1 MIPVLF
7 AETATE
13 FTTQGIGAL
22 ADAISCEATEER
34 NGMYELEMEY
44 PITGIHFEDIQYRA
58 IICAIPSPYRTRQP
72 FRIYKISRPLDGVVT
87 IYAAHVSYDLNGIPV
102 SPFKSTGIANTFG
115 AIKSHMEID
124 NNFSFVS
131 GITNT
136 TSVLNLE
143 LPTACRTVLGGMQGS
158 VLDIYGGEYEWD
170 VWTVRLWAKRGAN
183 NGVTVRYGKNMTKL
197 EAETDGENVVTGI
210 YPYWSKDGVTVTCDP
225 KIIWADNIGYQKS
238 VPVDFSNDFDEQPTP
253 AQLKARAEQYIE
265 DNNIG
270 TLPTSIT
277 VSFVQLSQMSG
288 YEDIAALEE
297 CDLCDTVTVQY
308 EALGVDLEAEIV
320 SETTDVLQERYVS
333 MQVGTIRADVAQTIA
348 DTSNKVDKVVRPD
361 GSLVAEALRG
371 FINGSL
377 VNLYAQ
383 YDAATPASEVAVLF
397 ERKDETDP
405 LFGALAIGTQGIL
418 ISKKRK
424 PDGTGWDWTTALSF
438 EGLMAGIIIAGI
450 LTDKT
455 GENYW
460 NLDTGE
466 LVAGN
471 ATVQN
476 NASGDSIR
484 MRNAQMQLFRDG
496 TEVGFIGTN
505 NITGDEN
512 YQGLVFDLEDTGDY
526 MSWAYKESPED
537 TAFTMIMTWARQA
550 KLNLTAGMNFWG
562 PINFHNGR
570 LSNFLSSDGYTGATG
585 KVSIITSIESQSGGG
600 IKWWE
605 SSFTVRD
612 GIVTSIPASS
622 SEVSEKSIMS
632 LSDDNGEG
640 NELPRNPWI
649 MHEITAEQLKGEA
662 Q

>member
-22 ADAISCEATEER
+22 ADAISCEVTEER

-58 IICAIPSPYRTRQP
+58 IICAIPSPYRRRQP

-87 IYAAHVSYDLNGIPV
+87 IYAAHLSYDLNGIPV
-102 SPFKSTGIANTFG
+102 SPFNSTGIANTFG
-115 AIKSHMEID
+115 AIKSRMEID
-124 NNFSFVS
+124 NNFSFIP
-131 GITNT
+131 GITNA

-170 VWTVRLWAKRGAN
+170 VWTIRLWAKRGAN

-197 EAETDGENVVTGI
+197 EAETNGENVVTGI

-253 AQLKARAEQYIE
+253 AQLKTRAVKYIE

-277 VSFVQLSQMSG
+277 VSFVQLSQLSG

-383 YDAATPASEVAVLF
+383 YDAATPASEVAVFF
-397 ERKDETDP
+397 ERNDETDP

-418 ISKKRK
+418 ISKKK
-424 PDGTGWDWTTALSF
+424 KSDGTGWDWTTALSF

-466 LVAGN
+466 FVAGN

-484 MRNAQMQLFRDG
+484 MRNAQMQLFRKG
-496 TEVGFIGTN
+496 TEVGFVGTN

-512 YQGLVFDLEDTGDY
+512 FQGLVFDLEDTGDY

-537 TAFTMIMTWARQA
+537 AAFTMIMTWARQA

-562 PINFHNGR
+562 PINFHNGK

-632 LSDDNGEG
+632 LPDDNGER

>member
-7 AETATE
+7 AETETE
-13 FTTQGIGAL
+13 FATQGIGAL
-22 ADAISCEATEER
+22 ADAISCEVTEER

-115 AIKSHMEID
+115 VIKSRMEID
-124 NNFSFVS
+124 NNFSFVP

-170 VWTVRLWAKRGAN
+170 IWTVRLWAKRGAN

-197 EAETDGENVVTGI
+197 EAETDGENVITGI

-225 KIIWADNIGYQKS
+225 KIIWVDNIGYQKS
-238 VPVDFSNDFDEQPTP
+238 VPVDFTNDFEEQPTP
-253 AQLKARAEQYIE
+253 AQLKARAEQYIA

-288 YEDIAALEE
+288 YENIAALEE

-397 ERKDETDP
+397 ERNDETDP

-418 ISKKRK
+418 ISKKK
-424 PDGTGWDWTTALSF
+424 KSDGTVWDWTTALSF

-466 LVAGN
+466 FVAGN
-471 ATVQN
+471 ATIQN
-476 NASGDSIR
+476 NSSGDSVR
-484 MRNAQMQLFRDG
+484 LRNARMQLFRAG
-496 TEVGFIGTN
+496 TEIGFIGTN
-505 NITGDEN
+505 NLTGDPD

-526 MSWAYKESPED
+526 MAWAYRED
-537 TAFTMIMTWARQA
+537 PDDTTFTMALAWSRLA
-550 KLNLTAGMNFWG
+550 KAGLSAGWNIWG
-562 PINFHNGR
+562 NIDFNNGR
-570 LSNFLSSDGYTGATG
+570 FSNFLTSDGYTGATG
-585 KVSIITSIESQSGGG
+585 SFRVVTDIENQSGGG
-600 IKWWE
+600 IQWWE
-605 SSFTVRD
+605 STVTVRD

-622 SEVSEKSIMS
+622 RSGGISTMATNELDEEK
-632 LSDDNGEG
+632 NV
-640 NELPRNPWI
+640 LPRNPWI
-649 MHEITAEQLKGEA
+649 KHEITAEQLKGE
-662 Q
+662 

>member
-87 IYAAHVSYDLNGIPV
+87 IYAAHLSYDLNGIPV
-102 SPFKSTGIANTFG
+102 SPFNSTGIANTFG

-124 NNFSFVS
+124 NNFSFIP
-131 GITNT
+131 GITNA

-170 VWTVRLWAKRGAN
+170 VWTIRLWAKRGAN

-197 EAETDGENVVTGI
+197 EAETNGENVVTGI

-320 SETTDVLQERYVS
+320 SETTDVLQERYIS

-348 DTSNKVDKVVRPD
+348 DTSNKVDKVIRPD

-397 ERKDETDP
+397 ERNDETDP

-418 ISKKRK
+418 ISKKK
-424 PDGTGWDWTTALSF
+424 KADGTGWDWTTALSF

-526 MSWAYKESPED
+526 MSWSYKGSPED

-550 KLNLTAGMNFWG
+550 KSNLTAGMNLWG

-622 SEVSEKSIMS
+622 SEVSEISTMS
-632 LSDDNGEG
+632 LSDEER

>member
-22 ADAISCEATEER
+22 ADAISCEVTEER

-44 PITGIHFEDIQYRA
+44 PITGIHFKYIQYRA

-72 FRIYKISRPLDGVVT
+72 FRIYKISRPLDGIVT
-87 IYAAHVSYDLNGIPV
+87 IYAAHLSYDLNGIPV
-102 SPFKSTGIANTFG
+102 SPFNSTGIANTFG
-115 AIKSHMEID
+115 AIKANMEID
-124 NNFSFVS
+124 NNFSFVP
-131 GITNT
+131 GIANT
-136 TSVLNLE
+136 TSTLNLE
-143 LPTACRTVLGGMQGS
+143 LPTACRTVLGGMPGS

-170 VWTVRLWAKRGAN
+170 IWTVRLWRNRGAN

-225 KIIWADNIGYQKS
+225 KIIWADNVRYEKS
-238 VPVDFSNDFDEQPTP
+238 VPVDFTNDFDEQPTP
-253 AQLKARAEQYIE
+253 AQLKTRAEKYIE

-277 VSFVQLSQMSG
+277 VSFVQLAQMSG

-308 EALGVDLEAEIV
+308 EALGVDIEAEIV
-320 SETTDVLQERYVS
+320 SETTDVLRERYIS

-348 DTSNKVDKVVRPD
+348 DTADKVDKVVRPD
-361 GSLVAEALRG
+361 GSLVAETLRG

-397 ERKDETDP
+397 ERNDETDP

-418 ISKKRK
+418 ISKQKK
-424 PDGTGWDWTTALSF
+424 ADGTGWNWTTALSF

-466 LVAGN
+466 FVAGN

-476 NASGDSIR
+476 NESGDSIR
-484 MRNAQMQLFRDG
+484 MRNAQMQLFRKG
-496 TEVGFIGTN
+496 TEVGFVGTN

-512 YQGLVFDLEDTGDY
+512 FQGLVFDLEDTGDY
-526 MSWAYKESPED
+526 MSWAYRKSPSSS
-537 TAFTMIMTWARQA
+537 AFTMIMTWARQA
-550 KLNLTAGMNFWG
+550 KANLTAGMNIWG

-570 LSNFLSSDGYTGATG
+570 LSNFLTSDGYAGATG
-585 KVSIITSIESQSGGG
+585 KVSIITSIESQAGGG

-622 SEVSEKSIMS
+622 SEVSEVSM
-632 LSDDNGEG
+632 LDDGDENT
-640 NELPRNPWI
+640 LPRNPWI

>member
-7 AETATE
+7 AETE
-13 FTTQGIGAL
+13 EKFTTQGIGAL
-22 ADAISCEATEER
+22 ADAISCEVTEER

-58 IICAIPSPYRTRQP
+58 IICAIPSPYRRRQP

-87 IYAAHVSYDLNGIPV
+87 IYAAHLSYDLNGIPV

-124 NNFSFVS
+124 NNFVFSP

-136 TSVLNLE
+136 KTVLNL
-143 LPTACRTVLGGMQGS
+143 LVPAACRTVLGGMQGS

-170 VWTVRLWAKRGAN
+170 VWSVRLWAKRGAN
-183 NGVTVRYGKNMTKL
+183 SGVTVRYGKNMTKL

-210 YPYWSKDGVTVTCDP
+210 YPYWSKDDITVTCDP

-238 VPVDFSNDFDEQPTP
+238 VPVDFTNDFDGQPTP
-253 AQLKARAEQYIE
+253 AQLKARAEQYIK

-348 DTSNKVDKVVRPD
+348 DTSNKVDKVIRPD

-397 ERKDETDP
+397 ERNDETDP

-418 ISKKRK
+418 ISKKK
-424 PDGTGWDWTTALSF
+424 KSDGTGWDWTTALSF

-466 LVAGN
+466 FVAGN

-570 LSNFLSSDGYTGATG
+570 LNNFLSSDGYTGATG
-585 KVSIITSIESQSGGG
+585 RVSIITSIESQSGGG

-622 SEVSEKSIMS
+622 SEVSEKSTMS

>member
-7 AETATE
+7 AETETE

-44 PITGIHFEDIQYRA
+44 PITGIHFGDIQYRA

-87 IYAAHVSYDLNGIPV
+87 IYAAHISYDLNGIPV
-102 SPFKSTGIANTFG
+102 SPFNSTGIANTFG
-115 AIKSHMEID
+115 AIKENMEID
-124 NNFSFVS
+124 NNFVFSP

-136 TSVLNLE
+136 KTVLNL
-143 LPTACRTVLGGMQGS
+143 LVPTACRTVLGGMQGS

-170 VWTVRLWAKRGAN
+170 IWTVRLWAKRGAN

-197 EAETDGENVVTGI
+197 EAETDGENVITGI
-210 YPYWSKDGVTVTCDP
+210 YPYWSKDDITVTCDP

-238 VPVDFSNDFDEQPTP
+238 VPVDFTNYFDEQPTP

-320 SETTDVLQERYVS
+320 SETTDVLQERYIS

-397 ERKDETDP
+397 ERNDETDP

-418 ISKKRK
+418 ISKKK
-424 PDGTGWDWTTALSF
+424 KSDGTGWDWTTALSF

-466 LVAGN
+466 FVAGN
-471 ATVQN
+471 ATIQN
-476 NASGDSIR
+476 NSSGDSVR
-484 MRNAQMQLFRDG
+484 LRNARMQLFRAG
-496 TEVGFIGTN
+496 TEIGFIGTN
-505 NITGDEN
+505 NLTGDPD

-526 MSWAYKESPED
+526 MAWAYRED
-537 TAFTMIMTWARQA
+537 PDDTTFTMALAWSRLA
-550 KLNLTAGMNFWG
+550 KAGLSAGWNIWG
-562 PINFHNGR
+562 NIDFNNGR
-570 LSNFLSSDGYTGATG
+570 FSNFLTSDGYSGATG
-585 KVSIITSIESQSGGG
+585 SFRVVTDIENQSGGG
-600 IKWWE
+600 IQWWE
-605 SSFTVRD
+605 STVTVRD

-622 SEVSEKSIMS
+622 RSGGISTMATNELDEEK
-632 LSDDNGEG
+632 NV
-640 NELPRNPWI
+640 LPRNPWI
-649 MHEITAEQLKGEA
+649 KHEITAEQLKGE
-662 Q
+662 